1 MLALPRK
8 RGNEWDHVQNA
19 ADEVDAR
26 VSAPSGHPYWPG
38 TVAIAMFYGLGGNID
53 VILREN
59 YRSVLAVE
67 RMKEAL
73 ERADGRTDSLS
84 GRVVRRGWYRRS

>member
-1 MLALPRK
+1 MNGLMFKTLRMKLMLGFLPLLAILI
-8 RGNEWDHVQNA
+8 GLGLW
-19 ADEVDAR
+19 
-26 VSAPSGHPYWPG
+26 
-38 TVAIAMFYGLGGNID
+38 AIAMFYGLGGNID

-67 RMKEAL
+67 RMKEAI

-84 GRVVRRGWYRRS
+84 GRVVRRGFYRRS